1 MPVANNKR
9 RGRKRLSIPNVSQRP
24 VGSKPNTSKRKNPLP
39 PQYEFTPA
47 PEEQMPQPE
56 SPLEQVQP
64 VRVSPQ
70 LSSSRASHFRD
81 YPPPQRLFQ
90 SSEPRQQPSRDP
102 RQQPPEQVDP
112 PGSPLHHS
120 QGQSHPSSQGNNF
133 QDTLEPMSPELQEHT
148 VRDLNALLLVPNRE
162 KFTTVLSP
170 TPLPITTW
178 FERDE
183 KSRLVRKI
191 TKIFTNKFDGPYYSW
206 TCVPR
211 KRQER
216 YFLEFAKTHTWDPLI
231 TGTIQWWFE
240 EICGR
245 RMKDMVSNARTSREK
260 PDCIYEDIWK
270 IMVAYWDTEEAQ
282 KRSQTYS
289 KCRMS
294 DRNGLGPHIHLSGPK
309 SYQQIQYE
317 LEELL
322 GRPVSLGEVFIK
334 THTRADG
341 SFVDGKAEKIAKV
354 YEKNVQHKLS
364 ELEVETASDSDG
376 ASRPREL
383 TTDEYTAIFLQS
395 TEKDSRGTLYGVG
408 SLKGILKNG
417 KRKQP
422 GDSASFVAIQEQLK
436 EAQKKIEEQ
445 AAENTRREKEQ
456 KEKLEHLSLVEKYLR
471 QTDPAFLD
479 FMKTHSAAET
489 TEPLSTGLPPT
500 S

>member
-1 MPVANNKR
+1 MTCLILVMNC
-9 RGRKRLSIPNVSQRP
+9 LTCLIFVL
-24 VGSKPNTSKRKNPLP
+24 TS
-39 PQYEFTPA
+39 
-47 PEEQMPQPE
+47 
-56 SPLEQVQP
+56 
-64 VRVSPQ
+64 
-70 LSSSRASHFRD
+70 
-81 YPPPQRLFQ
+81 
-90 SSEPRQQPSRDP
+90 
-102 RQQPPEQVDP
+102 
-112 PGSPLHHS
+112 
-120 QGQSHPSSQGNNF
+120 
-133 QDTLEPMSPELQEHT
+133 
-148 VRDLNALLLVPNRE
+148 LLVLICLILLTSSLVYKCCR
-162 KFTTVLSP
+162 
-170 TPLPITTW
+170 

-211 KRQER
+211 ARQER

-231 TGTIQWWFE
+231 TGTVQWWFE

-260 PDCIYEDIWK
+260 PDWIYEDTWK

-282 KRSQTYS
+282 KRSQIYS
-289 KCRMS
+289 KARMS

-341 SFVDGKAEKIAKV
+341 SFVDRKAEKIAKV
-354 YEKNVQHKLS
+354 YEKNVQQKLS
-364 ELEVETASDSDG
+364 ELEVYDSDG

-383 TTDEYTAIFLQS
+383 TTDEYTAIFLHS

>member
-9 RGRKRLSIPNVSQRP
+9 RGRKRFSIPNVSQRP

-47 PEEQMPQPE
+47 PEEQIPQPE

-90 SSEPRQQPSRDP
+90 SSVNQPREDHGLSEQEVQQQQPRQQPSRDPRQQPSRQQEPRQQPSRDP

-133 QDTLEPMSPELQEHT
+133 EDTLEPMSPELQEDT

-170 TPLPITTW
+170 TPLPNTTW
-178 FERDE
+178 FDRDE
-183 KSRLVRKI
+183 KSRLVWKI

-231 TGTIQWWFE
+231 TGTVQWWFE

-245 RMKDMVSNARTSREK
+245 RMKDM
-260 PDCIYEDIWK
+260 
-270 IMVAYWDTEEAQ
+270 
-282 KRSQTYS
+282 
-289 KCRMS
+289 
-294 DRNGLGPHIHLSGPK
+294 
-309 SYQQIQYE
+309 
-317 LEELL
+317 
-322 GRPVSLGEVFIK
+322 
-334 THTRADG
+334 
-341 SFVDGKAEKIAKV
+341 AEKIAKV
-354 YEKNVQHKLS
+354 YEKNVQQKLS

-445 AAENTRREKEQ
+445 PAENTRREKEQ